1 MEQALGL
8 GQSIAAHERPSAG
21 SRSRGAEGAALIG
34 ESASF
39 RAAVEMAERV
49 AGYPAANVLLV
60 GETGTGKELFA
71 RAIHYASATSGEPFV
86 AINCSAIPE
95 MLLESELFGHEKGAF
110 TDARTPKRGLLEV
123 AGRGTVMLDEVN
135 ELPLNL
141 QPKLL
146 RVLEERRVRR
156 LGAVSEYEVGC
167 RIIAATN
174 RDLGALAEEGSFR
187 NDLYY
192 RLNVL
197 RIELPPLRDRTGD
210 VDRLAEHFVKAISQ
224 EHGLGRKEL
233 TEEARQVL
241 RTHAWLGNVRELKN
255 VLESALVMSDGV
267 EVRPEHIRL
276 RKRATVAVPGDVILA
291 HGSGGQ
297 AGDGSGRQEGA
308 SEPVGNTSATGSN
321 GHGATQG
328 GQIGGT
334 VSDSQ
339 DGVVWLGNGGDGV
352 STNGAWGVGGRE
364 GDGSLVRVPPG
375 GVTLEEVER
384 ALLEATLELSSGNR
398 SAAARMLGISRPTVI
413 RKIKQYGLK
422 SNDSGGSPQRE

>member
-1 MEQALGL
+1 
-8 GQSIAAHERPSAG
+8 
-21 SRSRGAEGAALIG
+21 
-34 ESASF
+34 
-39 RAAVEMAERV
+39 MAERV

-71 RAIHYASATSGEPFV
+71 RAIHYASATAGEPFV

-197 RIELPPLRDRTGD
+197 RIELPPLRERTGD
-210 VDRLAEHFVKAISQ
+210 VDRLAEHFVKGISQ

-291 HGSGGQ
+291 HGSMGQ
-297 AGDGSGRQEGA
+297 APS
-308 SEPVGNTSATGSN
+308 
-321 GHGATQG
+321 
-328 GQIGGT
+328 
-334 VSDSQ
+334 
-339 DGVVWLGNGGDGV
+339 GNGSFDAATAGGAFFRSGPEHNGPHQTAPDSAACLTGDWRAVAMGIDALSPV
-352 STNGAWGVGGRE
+352 ASHATNGNAAHDGRA
-364 GDGSLVRVPPG
+364 LIRVPFG
-375 GVTLEEVER
+375 GVTLDEMER
-384 ALLEATLELSSGNR
+384 ALFRETSKLAEGNR
-398 SAAARMLGISRPTVI
+398 SLMARMLGISRATVI
-413 RKIKQYGLK
+413 RKLDRYGL
-422 SNDSGGSPQRE
+422 D